1 MSLDQSRP
9 NVPPSF
15 PSRGEMAAL
24 FRRHDWSGCPVGEPA
39 AWSPAL
45 RQAISMMLG
54 AAHPMA
60 VFWGP
65 KLVFFY
71 NDALRQS
78 LGPEK
83 HPRALGQPLR
93 AAFPESHP
101 LIEPEFAS
109 VLAGEGPVWRENR
122 LIPLHRHGVLTDA
135 RWTYS
140 ANPIDDGEGV
150 GGVLFIGQETT
161 GAVRREAVLTAEDE
175 ALRMAL
181 ESGRVGH
188 WRLDLISGGLE
199 SSNACKVNFGR
210 NPHAGFTFADLQ
222 SAIHEEDQPRAQSAM
237 ARAIERGEDYDI
249 EVRVPRSDGRESW
262 LLLRGRVA
270 YDAAGAALSVS
281 GVSMDVTGRRRAEE
295 HLRLMVDELNHRVKN
310 TLATV
315 QSISRQTIRGAAV
328 PITVRD
334 NLDSRL
340 LALSAAHD
348 ILTSEQWS
356 GADLTPIAR
365 RACEPFGEA
374 PVIAISGPSVRLS
387 PRTAIALA
395 LVLHE
400 LCTNAAKYGALSRPT
415 GQVRIEWRFKDSTEQ
430 PELEIT
436 WRESGGPP
444 VTPPTRQGFG
454 SRMIQRSL
462 AAELGGGAE
471 IEYAPEGVV
480 CRLGIRLSHSV
491 LKAKGTR
498 FLVARDGESWT
509 VADGEEVLAW
519 FETQADAI
527 AYLTDQLNALRV
539 KGHSGT
545 VVFNTAGASDP
556 PPRSRRNAR
565 PRLN

>member
-1 MSLDQSRP
+1 MD
-9 NVPPSF
+9 
-15 PSRGEMAAL
+15 AL
-24 FRRHDWSGCPVGEPA
+24 FLRHDWSTCPEGAPA
-39 AWSPAL
+39 IWSQGL
-45 RQAISMMLG
+45 RQAVATMLS

-65 KLVFFY
+65 QMVFFY

-93 AAFPESHP
+93 IAFPESHP
-101 LIEPEFAS
+101 ILEPEFAR
-109 VLAGEGPVWRENR
+109 VLAGQGAAWRENR
-122 LIPLHRHGVLTDA
+122 RIPMHRHGVLTDA
-135 RWTYS
+135 YWTYS
-140 ANPIDDGEGV
+140 ANPIEDGEAV
-150 GGVLFIGQETT
+150 AGVLFIGQEIT
-161 GAVRREAVLTAEDE
+161 GAVRREAVLTAEDT
-175 ALRMAL
+175 ALRLAL
-181 ESGRVGH
+181 ESGRLGH
-188 WRLDLISGGLE
+188 WRLDLVNGGFE
-199 SSNACKVNFGR
+199 CSASCKVNFGR
-210 NPHAGFTFADLQ
+210 NPHAGFTFDDLQ
-222 SAIHEEDQPRAQSAM
+222 AAIHAEDQDRAKSAM
-237 ARAIERGEDYDI
+237 ARAIERGEDYDV

-262 LLLRGRVA
+262 LLMRGRVA
-270 YDAAGAALSVS
+270 YGGDGGALSIS

-295 HLRLMVDELNHRVKN
+295 HLRLMIDELNHRVKN

-315 QSISRQTIRGAAV
+315 QSISRQTIRGGAV
-328 PITVRD
+328 PEAVRD

-348 ILTSEQWS
+348 VLTSEQWS
-356 GADLTPIAR
+356 GADLTPIAA
-365 RACEPFGEA
+365 RACEPFGG
-374 PVIAISGPSVRLS
+374 PPAINLSGPSVRLS
-387 PRTAIALA
+387 PRIAIALA
-395 LVLHE
+395 LALHE

-415 GQVRIEWRFKDSTEQ
+415 GRVRIEWRFKDSSEQ

-444 VTPPTRQGFG
+444 VTPPSRQGFG
-454 SRMIQRSL
+454 SRLIQRSL
-462 AAELGGGAE
+462 AAEMGGQAY
-471 IEYAPEGVV
+471 IDYAPEGVV
-480 CRLGIRLSHSV
+480 CRLGVRLSHSV

-498 FLVARDGESWT
+498 FRVSRDGESWT

-545 VVFNTAGASDP
+545 VVFDTAGASDP
-556 PPRSRRNAR
+556 PPRTRRGSR